1 MRTSDIEALIRLVET
16 SDIAELEVSEGRRR
30 VRIAKYPPGGNG
42 AAPPA
47 GAGPATPA
55 PGAVPAASPPPP
67 PAAPEAATPPRA
79 ASGDAALAPNL
90 KQITSPMVGTF
101 YRAPAP
107 GADPFVEVGQ
117 RVSVGQTVCIVEAMK
132 LMNEIASDFDGVVRE
147 VLVENGQPV
156 EFGQPLF
163 LVET

>member
-30 VRIAKYPPGGNG
+30 VRIAKYPPSGGNG
-42 AAPPA
+42 AAPGAALPA
-47 GAGPATPA
+47 GAAPA
-55 PGAVPAASPPPP
+55 AVPAPP
-67 PAAPEAATPPRA
+67 PASEAPASPAPEAP
-79 ASGDAALAPNL
+79 SGAGTGPALAPNL
-90 KQITSPMVGTF
+90 KEITSPMVGTF

-117 RVSVGQTVCIVEAMK
+117 RVSAGQTVCIVEAMK
-132 LMNEIASDFDGVVRE
+132 LMNEIASDYDGVVRE
-147 VLVENGQPV
+147 ILVENGQPV

-163 LVET
+163 LIET